1 MNGSAGTQNSEFDF
15 DPRQFPGLF
24 IWNDAQ
30 SVTGTNGVALTSNV
44 WANRAADTT
53 YASSCSTSATYQT
66 NVLNGYPVM
75 RFTTAQ
81 TYNFHNTV
89 VTANDFSF
97 FCVSRLTGTTNR
109 RIFQSSNRNI
119 LYGYWN
125 GYKNALYVENGASGS
140 PQILTG
146 APAIL
151 ANASWDIYS
160 FTRSQR
166 QPFIWYTYGSNLQMG
181 NGAGTPPF
189 SGLCI
194 NTGSIAGGETS
205 TAEVGE
211 ILCYSNALT
220 VEQVRVIEGYLA
232 WKWGLQTSLIA
243 GHPYRSARPPCRY
256 VNPNDMQSSPQLW
269 FDAAY
274 SPYITLSGNN
284 IVTWSNLGCNACVL
298 RPWVSGVQLNVNFL
312 NGQTVAN
319 FPVGT
324 ALSTSV
330 ATPFQ
335 ARSYYFVTRILNFNA
350 TNPFTSFYSQNQL
363 NQGVLANTFLNTT
376 TSRWAQGPAGIPT
389 NCTAWDATTT
399 SNNWQIA
406 AMIDNQNTSF
416 NVGTENGSNRTLV
429 VNSVQTYGTGSGQM
443 VFNVPGYNT
452 SYDIAETFLFGY
464 GHSPAERQMME
475 GLLAWKWGLRASL
488 PTLHPFRNLR
498 PIFPKFTPLNINTS
512 NTTTTG
518 RGPLQCVLWFDASQ
532 DTGANGS
539 SVTSVADKSGS
550 GYTIV
555 PVAGNTITLT
565 SPGRNGLSV
574 YNFGANR
581 MTITSFVWRTKF
593 TCFFVTQANSGN
605 WLYSQMFSGTY
616 ANYIYAGNWA
626 LALIDFNAQLS
637 DSVNGTGVSVT
648 GTGWN
653 IFVFGY
659 NNGTTATPYRV
670 NGTTRTTTTITA
682 KTDITTNTTLWI
694 NGNGNTY
701 GDSTQVAEILH
712 YNDNLT
718 IAQVLKV
725 EGYLAWKWGLVSSL
739 PASHPY
745 KTFAP

>member
-1 MNGSAGTQNSEFDF
+1 MNGSAGTQNSLFDF

-30 SVTGTNGVALTSNV
+30 AVTGTNGVALTSNV

-53 YASSCSTSATYQT
+53 YASSCSTTATYQT

-75 RFTTAQ
+75 RYTTTN
-81 TYNFHNTV
+81 TYVFHNTV

-97 FCVSRLTGTTNR
+97 FCISRLTGTTNR
-109 RIFQSSNRNI
+109 RIFQGSNRNI

-125 GYKNALYVENGASGS
+125 GFKNCLYIDPGS
-140 PQILTG
+140 PSILNT
-146 APAIL
+146 APAIA
-151 ANASWDIYS
+151 ANANWDLYS
-160 FTRSQR
+160 FTRSQK
-166 QPFIWYTYGSNLQMG
+166 QPYVWYTYGSNLSMA
-181 NGAGTPPF
+181 NGTSAPVF

-194 NTGSIAGGETS
+194 NTGSIAGGESS

-220 VEQVRVIEGYLA
+220 LEQVRVIEGYLA
-232 WKWGLQTSLIA
+232 WKWGLQTSLVA

-256 VNPNDMQSSPQLW
+256 VNPNDMQSPPQFW

-274 SPYITLSGNN
+274 SPYITLSGNA
-284 IVTWSNLGCNACVL
+284 IQTWSNLGCNACVL
-298 RPWVSGVQLNVNFL
+298 RPWGSAVQLNVNTL
-312 NGQTVAN
+312 NGQPVAYWQ
-319 FPVGT
+319 PGSS
-324 ALSTSV
+324 LSTNV
-330 ATPFQ
+330 ATAFQ
-335 ARSYYFVTRILNFNA
+335 ARSYYIVTRILTFNS
-350 TNPFTSFYSQNQL
+350 TNPFTSFYTQNQG
-363 NQGVLANTFLNTT
+363 NQGNIGDTWIAGSALGQWT
-376 TSRWAQGPAGIPT
+376 QGPSGVGF
-389 NCTAWDATTT
+389 CTGFNSTSS
-399 SNNWQIA
+399 SNNWHIA
-406 AMIDNQNTSF
+406 CLLDHQNTSF
-416 NVGTENGSNRTLV
+416 NLCTENGSNRTLAF
-429 VNSVQTYGTGSGQM
+429 NSVLTYGTAVGQM
-443 VFNVPGYNT
+443 VFNAVGYNT
-452 SYDIAETFLFGY
+452 SYDMAESFLYDY

-475 GLLAWKWGLRASL
+475 GLLAWKWGLRAFL
-488 PTLHPFRNLR
+488 PTLHPFRNLQ

-565 SPGRNGLSV
+565 TPGRNGLSV

-581 MTITSFVWRTKF
+581 MTVANFVWRTKF

-605 WLYSQMFSGTY
+605 WLYSQMFSGNY
-616 ANYIYAGNWA
+616 FNYIFAGNQA
-626 LALIDFNAQLS
+626 LALIDFNATFS
-637 DSVNGTGVSVT
+637 DSVNASGVSVT

-659 NNGTTATPYRV
+659 NNGTTGTPYRV

-682 KTDITTNTTLWI
+682 KGDLTTNTALFL
-694 NGNGNTY
+694 NGNANNQ
-701 GDSTQVAEILH
+701 GDTTQVAEILH